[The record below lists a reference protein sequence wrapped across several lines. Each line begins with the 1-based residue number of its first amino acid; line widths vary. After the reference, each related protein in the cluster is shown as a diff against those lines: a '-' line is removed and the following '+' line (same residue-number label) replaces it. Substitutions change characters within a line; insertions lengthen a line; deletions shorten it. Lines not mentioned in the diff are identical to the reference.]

1 MKLELHKTLVWVKN
15 LFFRRW
21 GLYVKNFASVLT
33 GRKKSNIEYRTRNIE
48 YNNKKGSRSRGTH
61 YCING
66 ATVRDRT
73 ADLSITNALLYQLS
87 YGGTSFVSLLCL

>member
-15 LFFRRW
+15 LFFRQ
-21 GLYVKNFASVLT
+21 
-33 GRKKSNIEYRTRNIE
+33 
-48 YNNKKGSRSRGTH
+48 YNNKKGSPSMGTH
-61 YCING
+61 CCING